1 MVLFSLPREN
11 LAAMW
16 IAGCG
21 IGRAHSTRPP
31 CAAHF
36 HLASI
41 SPYPALLHKYQMASQ
56 WGDAIRLARFVKDDK
71 IWASLAT
78 MAAAAREL
86 DTAEMAYAA
95 IDEVDKVE
103 YIQHIKQ
110 IPTVEGRNAAMALF
124 CKQPE
129 EAESILLQAGLI
141 FRAIELNCNQ
151 HNWEKALDLA
161 VRKKTH
167 IDTVVA
173 LRQRHLAR
181 FNKEETNTKF
191 IQYGESMEVDW
202 ESIKAK
208 IAAEEEAE
216 RSRPGARPYA

>member
-124 CKQPE
+124 CKQVCVSHSARACACVFFPFSE
-129 EAESILLQAGLI
+129 PDLSCRAARRGRVNPAAGRPHLP
-141 FRAIELNCNQ
+141 
-151 HNWEKALDLA
+151 
-161 VRKKTH
+161 
-167 IDTVVA
+167 
-173 LRQRHLAR
+173 RH
-181 FNKEETNTKF
+181 
-191 IQYGESMEVDW
+191 
-202 ESIKAK
+202 
-208 IAAEEEAE
+208 
-216 RSRPGARPYA
+216 